1 MGGIE
6 KSIRDYYGKLV
17 EKLGLSQNVTLT
29 GFVTDQEAVKM
40 INSSRL
46 FVLPSLEEGFGL
58 TVLEAMATGLPC
70 ILTNIP
76 ALRENF
82 HPAAVFV
89 EPRDPEQLSR
99 TILALL
105 TNPEKSQ
112 ELGQK
117 GQKLAKQFSWETIAE
132 KELHVLNNAVV

>member
-1 MGGIE
+1 MGGME
-6 KSIRDYYGKLV
+6 KSVKDYYGKLV
-17 EKLGLSQNVTLT
+17 EELGLSQNVTFT
-29 GFVTDQEAVKM
+29 GFVTDQEAIKM

-82 HPAAVFV
+82 DPPAVFV
-89 EPRDPEQLSR
+89 EPQDPEQLSR
-99 TILALL
+99 AILALL
-105 TNPEKSQ
+105 SNPEKRQ

-117 GQKLAKQFSWETIAE
+117 GRKLAKQFSWDKVAE
-132 KELHVLNNAVV
+132 KELHALNKVMV